1 MWIMILFLRWI
12 KEAKNLNNK
21 NDYNTSKKIFVSIFE
36 KELNNQQTIDACK
49 LLCLLE
55 RKIGN
60 YELALN
66 AIKYAVDMAQNII
79 DEVGADDIDAFA

>member
-12 KEAKNLNNK
+12 KEAKILNNK

>member
-1 MWIMILFLRWI
+1 M
-12 KEAKNLNNK
+12 
-21 NDYNTSKKIFVSIFE
+21 
-36 KELNNQQTIDACK
+36 
-49 LLCLLE
+49 CLLE